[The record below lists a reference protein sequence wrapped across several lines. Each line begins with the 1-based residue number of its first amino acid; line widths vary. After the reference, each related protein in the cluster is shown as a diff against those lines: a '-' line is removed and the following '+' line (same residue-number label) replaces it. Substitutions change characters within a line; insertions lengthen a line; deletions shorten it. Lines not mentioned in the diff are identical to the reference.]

1 MMENLFSD
9 NKNISRSVAIA
20 LLVLVALLWSSG
32 GLLIKLI
39 SWNPIAIAG
48 FRSAVAALFILL
60 IIKKPRI
67 TWSFPQV
74 GGAIAY
80 ALTVISF
87 VTATKLTTAANAIL
101 LQYSAPIY
109 VAVFGAWFLKEKA
122 KLLDWIIIFFVISG
136 MFLFFL
142 DELSMDNLYGNL
154 LAVFSGLCFAA
165 LAIFMRKQKYGSP
178 LESAFLGNIVTAII
192 GLPFMFNTEKPDLTG
207 WCMLLVLGIFQL
219 GLSYILY
226 SVAIKH
232 VTALEATLITVL
244 EPILNP
250 LWVYLFTGEAPGK
263 WAMVGGFIVL
273 ISVTVRCI
281 ISAVRPDITTI
292 SEEKPSEESSIGE
305 IVSERY

>member
-1 MMENLFSD
+1 MENLFSD